1 MEGQSRRFWFD
12 VMDGD
17 GDGFLN
23 MLDITE
29 LDSEWEPENQTIS
42 EKSSVWIE
50 LCDMCGIGLNQVIKY
65 QYVCNPLVSTFCFRH
80 LILQGDDYE
89 IIDTVISFVFYIYL
103 KFFHSRG
110 YSFPVVLLLSV
121 AQLFLEPT
129 SNLPT
134 YFSHGVNL
142 VFILVM

>member
-29 LDSEWEPENQTIS
+29 LDSEWELENQTIS

-103 KFFHSRG
+103 
-110 YSFPVVLLLSV
+110 
-121 AQLFLEPT
+121 
-129 SNLPT
+129 
-134 YFSHGVNL
+134 
-142 VFILVM
+142 